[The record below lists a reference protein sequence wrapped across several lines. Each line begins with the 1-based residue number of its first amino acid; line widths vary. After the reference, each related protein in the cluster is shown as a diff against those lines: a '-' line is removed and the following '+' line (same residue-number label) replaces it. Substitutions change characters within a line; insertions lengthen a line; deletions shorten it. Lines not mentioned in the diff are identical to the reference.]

1 MFYGASSIKSGN
13 NSAVGNLLNTA
24 RKYVRVYGPGAMV
37 FSFGFGE
44 GLAAMLE
51 AEGVLCLDCSGMVD
65 LGPVEAHQ
73 RTWCA
78 DKHGNILP

>member
-1 MFYGASSIKSGN
+1 MFYGASSIKMGA

-24 RKYVRVYGPGAMV
+24 RKYVRAYGPGAMI

-44 GLAAMLE
+44 GLAATLE

-78 DKHGNILP
+78 DRQGTILP